1 MTPDAP
7 LIDSAA
13 FETAAPEV
21 VAALRVI
28 SRQAAE
34 AGLDKALVEL
44 LKARASQINGCVY
57 CLTLHLDWA
66 RKAGVA
72 QAKLDALPVWRESRL
87 YDERERAALAWA
99 EALTRPGDHA
109 AVAASRAGLQPVFET
124 REIVALTVAMAA
136 INAWNRIAGPLG
148 FPPA

>member
-1 MTPDAP
+1 MDF
-7 LIDSAA
+7 AA
-13 FETAAPEV
+13 FEAAAPEV
-21 VAALRVI
+21 VSALRAI

-44 LKARASQINGCVY
+44 LKARVSQINGCVY
-57 CLTLHLDWA
+57 CLTLHLGWA

-87 YDERERAALAWA
+87 YEERERAALAWA

-109 AVAASRAGLQPVFET
+109 AVAAARAGLEPAFDAHEVL
-124 REIVALTVAMAA
+124 ALTVAIAA

-148 FPPA
+148 FPPP